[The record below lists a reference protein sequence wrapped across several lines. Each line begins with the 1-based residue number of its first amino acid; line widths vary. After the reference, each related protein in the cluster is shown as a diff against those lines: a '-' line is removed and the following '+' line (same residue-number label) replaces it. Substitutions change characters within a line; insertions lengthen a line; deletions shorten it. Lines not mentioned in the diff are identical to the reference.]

1 MRLRCPCRSVGP
13 AFGQDR
19 TPSHCIALARAEP
32 RSCRRPCQDGLEPD
46 TVLIRYLDHASFAIV
61 TADGTVA
68 VTDYTGYLGTQ
79 DIVPDVVTMNNA
91 HDTHWTSTPD
101 PRIVHVLKGWP
112 VRGRNRQATGWIW
125 ARCWSGM

>member
-1 MRLRCPCRSVGP
+1 MRIALILAVLSAP

-32 RSCRRPCQDGLEPD
+32 SVMPAALSDGLEPD

-61 TADGTVA
+61 AADGTIA

-101 PRIVHVLKGWP
+101 PRIVHVLKGWE
-112 VRGRNRQATGWIW
+112 RGRNRQATGWIW